1 MTDQNHEDNQARPF
15 DITDPSE
22 RVREI
27 VSGSADDTGHD
38 PGDESDHE
46 IKKTE
51 TPVDEAPASPEPK
64 AEEKPAINMKS
75 MTDYLD
81 EDLAGV
87 VSNLVKE
94 IDRLKSETHKV
105 SQSAKVDELV
115 SSLSDE
121 WQPVFRDKANR
132 AKLDTAIQVM
142 KTGYQQSGITA
153 PSDSD
158 IVQKALRAE
167 FGEVKQ
173 SIEQENTE
181 AKVAERKSQMIAR
194 ASGRRSDSLSP
205 KESALKSVH
214 KIMVERGLYN
224 S

>member
-1 MTDQNHEDNQARPF
+1 MTEQNNEENENKPF

-27 VSGSADDTGHD
+27 ISGDTEQSGHD

-46 IKKTE
+46 NKSPE
-51 TPVDEAPASPEPK
+51 TSIDEAPASPEPK
-64 AEEKPAINMKS
+64 AEEKPAISMKS

-94 IDRLKSETHKV
+94 IDRLKSETTKV

-115 SSLSDE
+115 SSLGDE

-132 AKLDTAIQVM
+132 AKLDTAIQVL
-142 KTGYQQSGITA
+142 KTGYQQSGVTV
-153 PSDSD
+153 PSEGD